1 MTQLIAILLVA
12 LCFEAA
18 GVVLLSRGLKQLAHP
33 ATPSLAA
40 FGGLLLQAVTNR
52 DLILGVAFEA
62 VFFLG
67 LLILMSRA
75 AVSFVLPL
83 TALSFVFTTAAARLF
98 LNESIS
104 GARWA
109 GVLLIMAGAALI
121 TYSEHQQK
129 RRVPE
134 AAENSTAR

>member
-1 MTQLIAILLVA
+1 MTQLLSILLVA
-12 LCFEAA
+12 LCFETA
-18 GVVLLSRGLKQLAHP
+18 GVVLLSRGLKQLALP

-40 FGGLLLQAVTNR
+40 FGGLLLQAATNR

-62 VFFLG
+62 VFFAE

-83 TALSFVFTTAAARLF
+83 TALSFVFNTVAARFF
-98 LNESIS
+98 LNETIS

-121 TYSEHQQK
+121 TCSEHQQK
-129 RRVPE
+129 RRPPE
-134 AAENSTAR
+134 AVESSTAR